1 MKKILQVD
9 DDAVVLEIYRQKFVR
24 NGFEV
29 ETATD
34 GLAAVR
40 SLSASRPDLVVL
52 DLMMPKLSGVDVLKF
67 IRGRPA
73 VAPIPVVILTN
84 SFMGL
89 RGQEASSLGVERAIS
104 KSECTPARLL
114 AIANDV
120 ISGKPA
126 AAAPPP
132 APAEATEAGNQVRAA
147 FMGNRAVTLA
157 TLRELYAQF
166 LKAGDDAARGLA
178 LDNFYR
184 KVHYVTALAGL
195 AQCPEIALLCGAFEA
210 LLFELREKPRYIN
223 PSSLRTISQALD
235 FLAVLFEGAHRKAS
249 PTPLNAQVLVVDDDP
264 LSNRLVVAALNRAH
278 LKGRSTEN
286 PLLALELLKQS
297 HYDLVLLD
305 VEMPHMTGFD
315 LCRRL
320 RSLPGYA
327 QTPVIYVTGR
337 SDFENRALSALTTG
351 TDLIGKPVFA
361 IELAVKAVTHLIQ
374 SRRV

>member
-9 DDAVVLEIYRQKFVR
+9 DDAVVLEIYRQKFVQ

-34 GLAAVR
+34 GLEAVR

-67 IRGRPA
+67 IRRRPA
-73 VAPIPVVILTN
+73 VEPIPVVILTN

-89 RGQEASSLGVERAIS
+89 RGQSVSGFGVERAIS
-104 KSECTPARLL
+104 KTECTPARLL

-120 ISGKPA
+120 IAGKSA
-126 AAAPPP
+126 DTAPPP
-132 APAEATEAGNQVRAA
+132 APADPAESGNQVRQSFLANA
-147 FMGNRAVTLA
+147 SVTLA
-157 TLRELYAQF
+157 TLRELYGQF
-166 LKAGDDAARGLA
+166 LKAGDDSARGLR

-195 AQCPEIALLCGAFEA
+195 AQCPEIALLSGAFEA
-210 LLFELREKPRYIN
+210 LLFELREKPQYIN

-235 FLAVLFEGAHRKAS
+235 FLAVLYEGAHRKVA
-249 PTPLNAQVLVVDDDP
+249 PGPLKAEVLVVDDDP
-264 LSNRLVVAALNRAH
+264 LSNRLVVAALHRAH
-278 LKGRSTEN
+278 LKSRATEN
-286 PLLALELLKQS
+286 PLLALELLRQS

-337 SDFENRALSALTTG
+337 SDFESRAISALTTG
-351 TDLIGKPVFA
+351 TDLIAKPVFA

-374 SRRV
+374 SRRA

>member
-126 AAAPPP
+126 AAGTGGGHGSRQSSPRSLYGKQGCHARDL
-132 APAEATEAGNQVRAA
+132 ARA
-147 FMGNRAVTLA
+147 
-157 TLRELYAQF
+157 LR
-166 LKAGDDAARGLA
+166 
-178 LDNFYR
+178 
-184 KVHYVTALAGL
+184 
-195 AQCPEIALLCGAFEA
+195 P
-210 LLFELREKPRYIN
+210 
-223 PSSLRTISQALD
+223 ISQ
-235 FLAVLFEGAHRKAS
+235 
-249 PTPLNAQVLVVDDDP
+249 
-264 LSNRLVVAALNRAH
+264 
-278 LKGRSTEN
+278 
-286 PLLALELLKQS
+286 
-297 HYDLVLLD
+297 
-305 VEMPHMTGFD
+305 
-315 LCRRL
+315 
-320 RSLPGYA
+320 
-327 QTPVIYVTGR
+327 
-337 SDFENRALSALTTG
+337 
-351 TDLIGKPVFA
+351 
-361 IELAVKAVTHLIQ
+361 
-374 SRRV
+374 SR